1 MCRRRLKA
9 LCGLLLALSL
19 GLGLVLNGAQASEMA
34 VAGLTDI
41 GAPAPC
47 AGSADIHDMDEFS
60 CAAMCMI
67 AGAAVLPTDFLVA
80 PVARV
85 VHPDGANS
93 TLTAVPTPPDPFPPR
108 PTPET

>member
-9 LCGLLLALSL
+9 LCALLLALSL

-67 AGAAVLPTDFLVA
+67 AGAAVLQMLAVTKAKFGADSDFTSI
-80 PVARV
+80 ARV
-85 VHPDGANS
+85 VEEWAGVEIRD
-93 TLTAVPTPPDPFPPR
+93 
-108 PTPET
+108 